1 MNRTLL
7 KRASL
12 LFGFVISIALPSS
25 LTAQAMA
32 AADGGSG
39 GGQTSP
45 HSDTGS
51 YTLNHAEASVYADY
65 FRFSPSGQA
74 SNFVGVGGRVGF
86 NVQPNLA
93 LEGEINYDFARNYT
107 TNVTTGNGTSTTTTF
122 VTSSIRPI
130 TGLFGPKLQFGTSGP
145 FRAFVTG
152 KLGFL
157 DFSVSN
163 PNSVNSNQFA
173 NGISG
178 VGGSGTHLAFYP
190 GGGIEGFWGPVGL
203 RLEAGDEIYLNNGA
217 YNNLRVSVGPT
228 IRF

>member
-1 MNRTLL
+1 MKRTFL
-7 KRASL
+7 KYTCILTGFALSL
-12 LFGFVISIALPSS
+12 ALPSS
-25 LTAQAMA
+25 LTAQATVA
-32 AADGGSG
+32 AEGGSG
-39 GGQTSP
+39 GGQTTYP
-45 HSDTGS
+45 SDTGR
-51 YTLNHAEASVYADY
+51 YMLNHAEASVYADY
-65 FRFSPSGQA
+65 FRFAPSGSA
-74 SNFVGVGGRVGF
+74 ANFVGVGGRIGF

-107 TNVTTGNGTSTTTTF
+107 STVTSGNSSSTTTTF
-122 VTSSIRPI
+122 VTSSVRPV
-130 TGLFGPKLQFGTSGP
+130 TGLFGPRLQFGTSGP

-163 PNSVNSNQFA
+163 PHNVTGSQFSNA
-173 NGISG
+173 ISG

-203 RLEAGDEIYLNNGA
+203 RLEAGDEIYLNNGT